1 MSKNFFSNDPAIVA
15 QSFRRDQLTS
25 ARELKGYTKAH
36 LAKLIQ
42 KTPSSI
48 TQFESGGIL
57 PDAKTVASL
66 SLALGMPPQYFSR
79 APVGHYI
86 SIEECHFRSLRSAS
100 QQLRR
105 QSIRTGELVHEIACY
120 LEDEGVQFPAEQ
132 VTAVKNQLDLQGD
145 MEGIAL
151 KVRNLWGL
159 GAGPIHE
166 PIKLLE
172 SKGILVLPLAN
183 SCRDVD
189 AFSTWINGRPVIMLA
204 MHKTS
209 SRTHFDVAHE
219 LAHLILHDDVKA
231 GDPICEREAD
241 AFASAF
247 LFPSIS
253 FIKEC
258 PRYWNIQQYSNLK
271 DRWRISLKALIYK
284 AHQQGFMTASS
295 NKRANIELS
304 KNYGSNEPNE
314 WQLTKPSLLRQ
325 ALELANNEGI
335 SLDDIASS
343 VAINKNTLLE
353 IINPIMTEAC

>member
-1 MSKNFFSNDPAIVA
+1 MNKNFFSNDPAVVA
-15 QSFRRDQLTS
+15 QSFKRDQLTS

-42 KTPSSI
+42 KTPSAI
-48 TQFESGGIL
+48 TQFETGGIL
-57 PDAKTVASL
+57 PDGKTIASL

-79 APVGHYI
+79 SPVSHYI

-120 LEDEGVQFPAEQ
+120 LEEQGVEFPAEQ
-132 VTAVKNQLDLQGD
+132 VTNIKNQLDLD
-145 MEGIAL
+145 SDLESIAL

-159 GAGPIHE
+159 GAGPILE

-172 SKGILVLPLAN
+172 SKGILVLPLAS

-204 MHKTS
+204 MHKSS
-209 SRTHFDVAHE
+209 SRTHFDIAHE

-258 PRYWNIQQYSNLK
+258 PRYWNIQHYLSLK
-271 DRWRISLKALIYK
+271 DRWHVSLKALVYK
-284 AHQQGFMTASS
+284 AHQQGFLTASG
-295 NKRANIELS
+295 NKRANIEMS
-304 KNYGSNEPNE
+304 KNFGSSEPNE
-314 WQLTKPSLLRQ
+314 WPLTKPSVLKQ
-325 ALELANNEGI
+325 ALNLAHNEGI
-335 SLDDIASS
+335 SLDDIATA
-343 VAINKNTLLE
+343 VAINKNTLLD
-353 IINPIMTEAC
+353 ILKPIMD